1 MLSRFARRGPSCK
14 RTVCVVNRW
23 ASTIYEV
30 VAANQLADID
40 ISCIRNFSVIA
51 HVDHGKST
59 LSDGETSRRVS
70 LFSSVS
76 YIEVKM

>member
-1 MLSRFARRGPSCK
+1 MLSRFLHLRPPIRRAVNVSC
-14 RTVCVVNRW
+14 RL

-30 VAANQLADID
+30 VEAGQLADID

-59 LSDGETSRRVS
+59 LSDG
-70 LFSSVS
+70 
-76 YIEVKM
+76 KMTEDVIL